1 MLIELYIDSD
11 QRKCLLFISLRPLG
25 HQDKRSSRCCCY
37 ENISSNS
44 ARDLCWHY
52 WQVVTWLAR
61 VYLVFSSM
69 KARRKHLL
77 CRAAGFLGKGV
88 GNIHCYHVNFWTVL
102 STPPRI
108 FQCVGGYIVLKS
120 ILVLCTPY
128 VLENAWGV
136 DSTKMTHGQKLTW

>member
-1 MLIELYIDSD
+1 MLIELYIDFD

-25 HQDKRSSRCCCY
+25 HQDKRSTRCCCY
-37 ENISSNS
+37 ENIRSNS

-77 CRAAGFLGKGV
+77 CRAAGSVGKGV
-88 GNIHCYHVNFWTVL
+88 GDGTIVPPHTGRDCFNQFQISFSANTTDAPPGVSGVSKDQKFCLKFKNAHC
-102 STPPRI
+102 
-108 FQCVGGYIVLKS
+108 Q
-120 ILVLCTPY
+120 
-128 VLENAWGV
+128 V
-136 DSTKMTHGQKLTW
+136 DHPAKIE

>member
-1 MLIELYIDSD
+1 MLIELYIDFD

-25 HQDKRSSRCCCY
+25 HQDKRSTRCCCY

-77 CRAAGFLGKGV
+77 CRAAGSVGKGV
-88 GNIHCYHVNFWTVL
+88 GDGTIVPPEMDWNRRKNLLHSKGLGFLLV
-102 STPPRI
+102 PPRAGS
-108 FQCVGGYIVLKS
+108 CVS
-120 ILVLCTPY
+120 SPFS
-128 VLENAWGV
+128 NAR
-136 DSTKMTHGQKLTW
+136 QF